1 MIFSAS
7 YSVGEGVKSM
17 GFELLNESKRLPKM
31 SPTIK
36 VIGVGGA
43 GNNAVNRMVESG
55 IHGVEFVAVNTDLQV
70 LEACKAEKKVQIGK
84 NITRGLG
91 AGGRPD
97 IGEQAALESEEEIR
111 EVLQDTDM
119 LFVTA
124 GLGGGTG
131 TGAAPVIARLAKE
144 IGALTV
150 AVVTTPFYFEGNA
163 RWRVAI
169 DGLKKLRENVDTL
182 IKISNNKL
190 LSEYE
195 ADLPVVEAF
204 MKADETLHQGIKGI
218 SELITKRG
226 YINLDFA
233 DVDSVMRGAGAAML
247 GIGVGKGENR
257 AFEAAK
263 KAMNSKLLEHPV
275 DNASAIILNVSA
287 PRNVT
292 LKEMHLAASVI
303 RQSCSDDVDVKFG
316 LIIDDSIPEDE
327 MRVTLIATGYEL
339 DESFY
344 MSEEE
349 IPTVLKLG
357 LADFISK
364 SSTSQNLEGEKNHGV
379 EENVQEDWRSAD

>member
-1 MIFSAS
+1 
-7 YSVGEGVKSM
+7 M
-17 GFELLNESKRLPKM
+17 GFELMNEAKRLPKM

-55 IHGVEFVAVNTDLQV
+55 IHGVEFVAINTDLQV
-70 LEACKAEKKVQIGK
+70 LEACKAEKKLQIGK

-97 IGEQAALESEEEIR
+97 IGEQAGLESEDEIR
-111 EVLQDTDM
+111 DILQDTDM

-131 TGAAPVIARLAKE
+131 TGATPVIARFARE
-144 IGALTV
+144 FGILTV

-169 DGLKKLRENVDTL
+169 DGLKRLRDNVDTL

-195 ADLPVVEAF
+195 TDLPVVEAF

-233 DVDSVMRGAGAAML
+233 DIDSVMRGAGTAML

-263 KAMNSKLLEHPV
+263 KAMSSKLLEHPV
-275 DNASAIILNVSA
+275 DNASAIVLNVSA

-316 LIIDDSIPEDE
+316 LIIDDTIPEDE

-339 DESFY
+339 DETFY
-344 MSEEE
+344 TSEEE
-349 IPTVLKLG
+349 IPTVYKLG
-357 LADFISK
+357 LADFIPQSSK
-364 SSTSQNLEGEKNHGV
+364 RQQQSEEEEEELGV
-379 EENVQEDWRSAD
+379 SEDI